1 MRPPR
6 AHGGQNPAAPSLAW
20 ASLPRSRGPV
30 PTSSRGDTSRGVL
43 QGLGSGT
50 AHSHHYPLEAP
61 KRRGQWGPWEPRCAL
76 ETSCVHTL
84 PVPPTPWSG
93 RGSWLAREEAQK
105 PPPPQPC
112 PLLFM
117 PQNSWVSPVPAPRCP
132 CPLSPFG
139 DPTFSGTE
147 GPRVTCV
154 IAQASCCVDA
164 GRLEGI
170 RGTTGSATA
179 PRRSR
184 LPGKGLSGSEGT
196 GPSRH
201 LSGLHR
207 LLPPARGRSRGST
220 GT

>member
-1 MRPPR
+1 MGALGAPLCPRDLVRSHSPRPPDPVVWPGLL
-6 AHGGQNPAAPSLAW
+6 ACAGGSP
-20 ASLPRSRGPV
+20 
-30 PTSSRGDTSRGVL
+30 
-43 QGLGSGT
+43 
-50 AHSHHYPLEAP
+50 
-61 KRRGQWGPWEPRCAL
+61 
-76 ETSCVHTL
+76 ETSTSPALSSLVYTTEL
-84 PVPPTPWSG
+84 V
-93 RGSWLAREEAQK
+93 
-105 PPPPQPC
+105 
-112 PLLFM
+112 
-117 PQNSWVSPVPAPRCP
+117 VSPVPAPRCP